1 MMNRRIILI
10 FLGIFLTISVCL
22 QGQDAESQQEQTE
35 QDKLFIRATFY
46 PTANLSRYD
55 YNNDIDLYEV
65 RAYVELRNKTPIG
78 DLLDNANVFVNATL
92 LDFKVDHY
100 EKRIKISK
108 ESLVEELELRVE
120 TQDGRIVKNTFLIPT
135 WLIMLNPR
143 PQIIQES
150 EDLAINW
157 KYTRFEAPVDV
168 FAYNFRTGDMI
179 FEKLNLYNNAVV
191 LPASKLPKST
201 IVRVWVMQSWLYK
214 RYLMGSSVVPGSE
227 VVVIPWSQVFF
238 RIE

>member
-1 MMNRRIILI
+1 MNRRIILI
-10 FLGIFLTISVCL
+10 VLGIFLALSVCL
-22 QGQDAESQQEQTE
+22 HAQDAEIPQEQSE

-55 YNNDIDLYEV
+55 YNNDLDLYEV
-65 RAYVELRNKTPIG
+65 RAYVELRDKTPIG
-78 DLLDNANVFVNATL
+78 DLIDNASVFVNSTL
-92 LDFKVDHY
+92 LDFKIDHY

-120 TQDGRIVKNTFLIPT
+120 TQDGRIVKYTFLIPT
-135 WLIMLNPR
+135 WLILLNPR
-143 PQIIQES
+143 PKIIQES
-150 EDLAINW
+150 EDLVINW

-168 FAYNFRTGDMI
+168 FAYNFRTGEKV
-179 FEKLNLYNNAVV
+179 FEKLNLYKNEVM
-191 LPASKLPKST
+191 LPGSKLPKST

-214 RYLMGSSVVPGSE
+214 RYLMGSSVVHGSE

-238 RIE
+238 RTE

>member
-1 MMNRRIILI
+1 MNRRIILI
-10 FLGIFLTISVCL
+10 VLGIFLSLSGCL
-22 QGQDAESQQEQTE
+22 HAQDAEIPQEQSE

-55 YNNDIDLYEV
+55 YNNDLDLYEV
-65 RAYVELRNKTPIG
+65 RAYVELRDKTPIG
-78 DLLDNANVFVNATL
+78 DLIDNASVFVNSTL
-92 LDFKVDHY
+92 LDFKIDHY

-120 TQDGRIVKNTFLIPT
+120 TQDGRIVKYTFLIPT
-135 WLIMLNPR
+135 WLILLNPR
-143 PQIIQES
+143 PKIIQES
-150 EDLAINW
+150 EDLVINW

-168 FAYNFRTGDMI
+168 FAYNFRTGEKV
-179 FEKLNLYNNAVV
+179 FEKLNLYKNEVM
-191 LPASKLPKST
+191 LPGSKLPKST

-214 RYLMGSSVVPGSE
+214 RYLMGSSVVHGSE

-238 RIE
+238 RTE

>member
-22 QGQDAESQQEQTE
+22 QGQDAESQQEQAE

-65 RAYVELRNKTPIG
+65 RAYVELRDKTPIG

-108 ESLVEELELRVE
+108 ESLAEELELRVE
-120 TQDGRIVKNTFLIPT
+120 TQDGRIVKNTSLIPT

-150 EDLAINW
+150 EDLVINW

-168 FAYNFRTGDMI
+168 FAYNFRTGKMI
-179 FEKLNLYNNAVV
+179 FEKLNLYNNEVV

-238 RIE
+238 RTE